1 MMTEVGPVQ
10 LVAIAFGPGA
20 DYQGRVLG
28 ELESLE
34 GRGLIRVLDLLFVA
48 YDTPSG
54 ELTALNYQGDDL
66 GGLVGALLGFAF
78 GGSGSARA
86 LVRPEGEHPSGGMT
100 RHDLEDLVAR
110 AQPDEAIAVLLL
122 EHVWA
127 RNFKRAMIEA
137 GGIPLG
143 EGFLSDDAL
152 EEIAAELE
160 ETVKVLD
167 DLEREEASVPV
178 PAG

>member
-1 MMTEVGPVQ
+1 MTEVGPVQ
-10 LVAIAFGPGA
+10 LMAIAFGPDA

-34 GRGLIRVLDLLFVA
+34 GRGLIRVLDLLFLA
-48 YDTPSG
+48 YDAQSG
-54 ELTALNYQGDDL
+54 EMRALNYQGDDL

-78 GGSGSARA
+78 DGTGPAPV
-86 LVRPEGEHPSGGMT
+86 LVRAGGENPSVGIT
-100 RHDLEDLVAR
+100 RHDLEDLVAK
-110 AQPDEAIAVLLL
+110 AHPDEAIAVLLL
-122 EHVWA
+122 EHLWA
-127 RNFKRAMIEA
+127 RDFKRALADA

-143 EGFLSDDAL
+143 EGFLSEDAL
-152 EEIAAELE
+152 EQIAAELE